1 MGEIKEKNKPVDNGK
16 LLLEGHRKRLRE
28 RFEESGIS
36 ALHQHEIVE
45 LMLTYVIPRRDTKP
59 IARELTL
66 RYKSLNALLNAPTE
80 ELVKVEGMG
89 HRSAGLFSFVREVA
103 ALCLKEKYE
112 RKSVIAHR
120 RDAEEYLRFHFGLRR
135 DEFVAVFFLGNRNHV
150 IETEIIA
157 EGTVNQCTVYPR
169 SIMERALRYHAASII
184 IAHNHPGGGLTPSEA
199 DWVLTAELFTA
210 CTVLGIPLL
219 DHLIIAQEQVVSLK
233 DLPRWPS
240 NMKSNYNVRN
250 KLL

>member
-1 MGEIKEKNKPVDNGK
+1 MNEINKKNKPSDNEK
-16 LLLEGHRKRLRE
+16 PPLEGHRKRLRE
-28 RFEESGIS
+28 RFEENGIS
-36 ALHQHEIVE
+36 ALHLHEIVE
-45 LMLTYVIPRRDTKP
+45 LMLTYVIPRRDTKQV
-59 IARELTL
+59 ARELTR
-66 RYKSLNALLNAPTE
+66 RYKSLNALLNAPAE

-89 HRSAGLFSFVREVA
+89 PRSAGLFSFVREVA

-135 DEFVAVFFLGNRNHV
+135 DEYVAVLFLGNRNHV

-169 SIMERALRYHAASII
+169 IIMERALRYHAASII

-199 DWVLTAELFTA
+199 DWVLTGELFA
-210 CTVLGIPLL
+210 ICSLLGIPLL
-219 DHLIIAQEQVVSLK
+219 DHLVISQEKVVSLK
-233 DLPRWPS
+233 DLPRWS
-240 NMKSNYNVRN
+240 GTNRS
-250 KLL
+250 

>member
-1 MGEIKEKNKPVDNGK
+1 MNEINKKNKPSDNEK
-16 LLLEGHRKRLRE
+16 PPLEGHRKRLRE
-28 RFEESGIS
+28 RFEENGIS
-36 ALHQHEIVE
+36 ALHLHEIVE
-45 LMLTYVIPRRDTKP
+45 LMLTYVIPRRDTKQV
-59 IARELTL
+59 ARELTR
-66 RYKSLNALLNAPTE
+66 RYKSLNALLNAPAE

-89 HRSAGLFSFVREVA
+89 PRSAGLFSFVREVA

-135 DEFVAVFFLGNRNHV
+135 DEYVAVLFLGNRNHV

-169 SIMERALRYHAASII
+169 IIMERALRYHAASII

-199 DWVLTAELFTA
+199 DWVLTGELFA
-210 CTVLGIPLL
+210 ICSLLGIPLL
-219 DHLIIAQEQVVSLK
+219 DHLVISQEKVVSLK
-233 DLPRWPS
+233 DLPRWPGTNRS
-240 NMKSNYNVRN
+240 
-250 KLL
+250 

>member
-1 MGEIKEKNKPVDNGK
+1 MDVINEKKKPSDNEK
-16 LLLEGHRKRLRE
+16 YPLEGHRERLRE
-28 RFEESGIS
+28 RFEENGIC
-36 ALHQHEIVE
+36 ALHLHEIVE

-59 IARELTL
+59 VARELTR
-66 RYKSLNALLNAPTE
+66 RYKSLNALLNAPAE

-89 HRSAGLFSFVREVA
+89 LRSAGLFSFIREVA

-135 DEFVAVFFLGNRNHV
+135 DEYVAVLFLGNRNHV

-169 SIMERALRYHAASII
+169 IIMERALRYHAASII

-199 DWVLTAELFTA
+199 DWVLTGELFA
-210 CTVLGIPLL
+210 ICSLLGIPLL
-219 DHLIIAQEQVVSLK
+219 DHLVISQEKVVSLK
-233 DLPRWPS
+233 DLPRWPGTNRS
-240 NMKSNYNVRN
+240 
-250 KLL
+250 